1 MKLNREDAFTLTSSR
16 LNGTELVDA
25 NSNHSF
31 GRHTHDQFGI
41 GLISKGAQQ
50 SWSGRGLVE
59 ACAGDLITVNPGEVH
74 DGKPVSDGGR
84 SWQMIYFDPLL
95 IQQLGDVSSSGKN
108 LPIEFTQPV
117 VRRPD
122 AAITFRKLYIA
133 LNTKYPDN
141 SDLNT
146 EALLLTLLD
155 KLTDDSQEQTRK
167 TDMTFN
173 MSEIIS
179 KLSDESIF
187 NHALADLAEMC
198 SMSRFQFLRAFKK
211 TTGLTPHAFLLQKRL
226 QKAKT
231 DIRSGKPLIETAIN
245 SGFSDQSHMTRI
257 FVRTFGYSPGQYLKL
272 VHS

>member
-1 MKLNREDAFTLTSSR
+1 MKLNREDAFTLTNSR

-25 NSNHSF
+25 NSNHAF

-41 GLISKGAQQ
+41 GLIRQGAQQ

-59 ACAGDLITVNPGEVH
+59 ACAGDLITVNPAEVH
-74 DGKPVSDGGR
+74 DGKPVSEGGR

-95 IQQLGDVSSSGKN
+95 IQQLGDVARTGKN
-108 LPIEFTQPV
+108 RPIEFTHPV
-117 VRRPD
+117 VKQPD
-122 AAITFRKLYIA
+122 AAITFQQLYLA
-133 LNTKYPDN
+133 LNTKHPDS

-146 EALLLTLLD
+146 ETLLLTLLD
-155 KLTDDSQEQTRK
+155 KLTDDLQAQTRN
-167 TDMTFN
+167 TDMTYN
-173 MSEIIS
+173 MSDVIS
-179 KLSDESIF
+179 KLSDESVC
-187 NHALADLAEMC
+187 NHALADLAAMC

-211 TTGLTPHAFLLQKRL
+211 TTGLTPHAFLMQKRL

-245 SGFSDQSHMTRI
+245 SGFSDQSHMTRL

-272 VHS
+272 LHR